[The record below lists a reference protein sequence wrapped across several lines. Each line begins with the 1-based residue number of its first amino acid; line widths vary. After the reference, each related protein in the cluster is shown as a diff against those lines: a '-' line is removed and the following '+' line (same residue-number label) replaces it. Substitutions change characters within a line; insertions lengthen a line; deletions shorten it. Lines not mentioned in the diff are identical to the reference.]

1 MDAVREA
8 ENPSLNAILFRE
20 SYPQLSDIRR
30 KCRRLLTG
38 RPFWGKYNPGDYI
51 WTFPRNLKEMRLA
64 GKPAL
69 VICFFYPVVISTRR
83 FRYIVSPR
91 KKIAEPSRL
100 VHCVVHSSGEDLR

>member
-38 RPFWGKYNPGDYI
+38 GHFGGNTIPATIYGHFHATYRRCASPGSLPLL
-51 WTFPRNLKEMRLA
+51 F
-64 GKPAL
+64 
-69 VICFFYPVVISTRR
+69 VFFTQ
-83 FRYIVSPR
+83 
-91 KKIAEPSRL
+91 L
-100 VHCVVHSSGEDLR
+100 